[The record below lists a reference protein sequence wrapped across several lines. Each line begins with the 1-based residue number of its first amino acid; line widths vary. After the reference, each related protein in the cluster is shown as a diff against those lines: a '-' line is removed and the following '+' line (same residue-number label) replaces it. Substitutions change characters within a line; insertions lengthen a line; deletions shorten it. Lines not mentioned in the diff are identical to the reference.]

1 MGQVVFNIEYT
12 PAKAPKRASKE
23 AIKEWSD
30 TRQFYNLTAGYN
42 YITYSLNGL
51 KTQTHKDYLD
61 YMEKSTGAFDQEGF
75 IDGERLEKIK
85 KELAKTEST
94 IWHGFISFDEET
106 SPKFDNVDECIH
118 FLKRTFSSL
127 TKGSALKL
135 DNLEI
140 MASLHRDTD
149 HRHIHF
155 MFYEKQPT
163 HLSRDGSLSYTTKNV
178 FNQANI
184 DNFMIEANLYL
195 DENKA
200 DLYSS
205 RNEVMKLL
213 KTNLGAV
220 IKSDYGESEIGKRL
234 YNLAQKLP
242 KTGRLQYGSDN
253 ILNLHDEIDN
263 IVSCV
268 IKSDNNLFN
277 AVSDINKALSRREAL
292 INKIRKDNKIAW
304 VEGKK
309 IKPSEIN
316 EDSFIQPGTISDGK
330 INDELKY
337 IADLRKDMKRR
348 LGNVVLASA
357 KELINTKEIETTK
370 LDWSVNSRHHKVAA
384 RQLRQIID
392 KVCYKFVRNIGRE
405 VYGIQE
411 DFSNKL
417 HSAEHEIE
425 RERKDY

>member
-61 YMEKSTGAFDQEGF
+61 YMEKSTGAFDRYGF
-75 IDGERLEKIK
+75 IDERRLEKIK
-85 KELAKTEST
+85 KELAETEST
-94 IWHGFISFDEET
+94 IWHGFISFEENLA
-106 SPKFDNVDECIH
+106 PKFDNIDECIH
-118 FLKRTFSSL
+118 FMQRTFSSL
-127 TKGSALKL
+127 VKGSALKL

-155 MFYEKQPT
+155 MFYEKEPT
-163 HLSRDGSLSYTTKNV
+163 HINRDGTKSYTTKNV

-195 DENKA
+195 DEEKH

-205 RNEVMKLL
+205 RNEVMNLL

-220 IKSDYGESEIGKRL
+220 VKSDYGESEIGKKL
-234 YNLAQKLP
+234 YSLSQKLP

-253 ILNLHDEIDN
+253 IDPLRDEIDN

-268 IKSDNNLFN
+268 IKSDSNLLN
-277 AVSDINKALSRREAL
+277 AVSDVNKELSRREAL

-304 VEGKK
+304 VDGRR
-309 IKPSEIN
+309 IKPSDIK
-316 EDSFIQPGTISDGK
+316 DDLFIQPGTISEGK

-337 IADLRKDMKRR
+337 IEELRKDMKRR
-348 LGNVVLASA
+348 LGNIVLSSA
-357 KELINTKEIETTK
+357 KELQNTKEVETTK
-370 LDWSVNSRHHKVAA
+370 LDWSANSRHHKVAA
-384 RQLRQIID
+384 RQLRQIIN
-392 KVCYKFVRNIGRE
+392 KVSYKFVKNIGRE

-411 DFSNKL
+411 DFTNKL
-417 HSAEHEIE
+417 HQAEHEID
-425 RERKDY
+425 RERKD

>member
-61 YMEKSTGAFDQEGF
+61 YMEKSTGAFDRYGF
-75 IDGERLEKIK
+75 IDEQRLEKIK
-85 KELAKTEST
+85 KELAETEST

-118 FLKRTFSSL
+118 FLQRTFSSL

-155 MFYEKQPT
+155 MFYEKEPS
-163 HLSRDGSLSYTTKNV
+163 HINRDGTKSYTTKNV
-178 FNQANI
+178 FNQSNI

-195 DENKA
+195 DEHKG

-205 RNEVMKLL
+205 RNEVMNLL

-220 IKSDYGESEIGKRL
+220 VKSDYGESEIGKKL

-242 KTGRLQYGSDN
+242 KTGRLQYGSN
-253 ILNLHDEIDN
+253 NVAELHDEIDN

-268 IKSDNNLFN
+268 IKSDSNLFN
-277 AVSDINKALSRREAL
+277 AVSDVNKELSRREAL
-292 INKIRKDNKIAW
+292 INKIRKENKIAW
-304 VEGKK
+304 VDGKRM
-309 IKPSEIN
+309 KPSDIKE
-316 EDSFIQPGTISDGK
+316 ELFIQPGIISEGK

-348 LGNVVLASA
+348 LGNIVLASA
-357 KELINTKEIETTK
+357 KELTNKKEIETTK
-370 LDWSVNSRHHKVAA
+370 LDWSANSRHHKVAA
-384 RQLRQIID
+384 RQLRQIIN
-392 KVCYKFVRNIGRE
+392 KVSYKFIKNIGRE

-411 DFSNKL
+411 DFTRRL
-417 HSAEHEIE
+417 HQVEHEIE
-425 RERKDY
+425 RERKD